1 MTRHLRTLPLIVGL
15 ALIGL
20 LAFAGTALAANTIDP
35 ADGSL
40 DVAKS
45 IYNALTGGHYAY
57 AGALLVILL
66 VALTKRYLG
75 PKIVWLHSDA
85 GGATLALLASGATA
99 LAASL
104 AGGGPVTLGMVKTSA
119 LVGVGAAGGY
129 ATIKALVVEP
139 LLKPLEAWAPPWMA
153 PAFSLVSWIFDK
165 PDYAKQAEA
174 KAKAAGDA
182 AVAAKPSTGEAGI
195 VGVPTEVK

>member
-1 MTRHLRTLPLIVGL
+1 MTRHLRTIPLLVSL

-20 LAFAGTALAANTIDP
+20 LAFAGTAFAANTVDP

-57 AGALLVILL
+57 AGALLVILV
-66 VALTKRYLG
+66 VALVKRYLG

-119 LVGVGAAGGY
+119 LVGIGAAGGY

-153 PAFSLVSWIFDK
+153 PAFALVGWIFDK

-174 KAKAAGDA
+174 AAKAAGDKAVQETPATGA
-182 AVAAKPSTGEAGI
+182 A
-195 VGVPTEVK
+195 GVIGTPTDVK